1 MRILLNIIFVL
12 GVCFSIS
19 SCFPSCPIYVK
30 NSTSDTVYWF
40 YTASNKT
47 IESSEIKYWSLLKL
61 PPYTTEY
68 LEDFYE
74 FEEYSADYLIVFF
87 FNKDTVDKYGEK
99 YVVENNLYAKRCV
112 ADANDLKKMNYIIVY
127 PYDRK

>member
-12 GVCFSIS
+12 GVCFGIS
-19 SCFPSCPIYVK
+19 SCVPYHSIYVE
-30 NSTSDTVYWF
+30 
-40 YTASNKT
+40 NKT
-47 IESSEIKYWSLLKL
+47 RDTIYWDWIAANDTTESLKIKYLSLYKL
-61 PPYTTEY
+61 PPYTADLLAY
-68 LEDFYE
+68 DYEDYGG
-74 FEEYSADYLIVFF
+74 DYFIVFF